1 MAAEDQ
7 ARTRELVIEYMQAKD
22 VPPTERMFTNEFAGK
37 VKLTP
42 DEWRKAKSLAAKYD
56 PKRA

>member
-1 MAAEDQ
+1 MAKEDQ
-7 ARTRELVIEYMQAKD
+7 ERTRAGDRAYMEAKD
-22 VPPTERMFTNEFAGK
+22 VPPTEKMFTNEFAGK

-42 DEWRKAKSLAAKYD
+42 DEWQKAKSLAAKYD